1 MNPDFLGKGFAF
13 PLQINPRGG
22 IAQSRD
28 VNKVNES
35 IRILLGTQYG
45 ERLMRP
51 TFGCNLKSLV
61 FAPNNLATANLAKHY
76 VTEGLT
82 NGEPRI
88 LLDDVVVHNDNV
100 KGCLTIR
107 VRYRLRTTFD
117 QSDLVYPFYLQPPRN

>member
-1 MNPDFLGKGFAF
+1 MLNPDIYYG
-13 PLQINPRGG
+13 RGMSYP
-22 IAQSRD
+22 AQVS
-28 VNKVNES
+28 VTGGVSESAGVLKVEES

-88 LLDDVVVHNDNV
+88 LLDDVTVDNDNLHGRLV
-100 KGCLTIR
+100 IH
-107 VRYRLRTTFD
+107 VRYRLRSTYD
-117 QSDLVYPFYLQPPRN
+117 PHDL